1 MTAWAAIDPDGRLAI
16 GAAKSEQH
24 LCQAIPGCTYS
35 KADGIWRAHLSWP
48 VYVCFRTAWASMPI
62 FIHPDLEEWGN
73 RAWEDIRGRYAART
87 RIDAEP
93 DYALAIE
100 TIEADNAMAL
110 RPDQRGGAAWLAR
123 YGRAG
128 IEDPTGNGK
137 TPILIRAL
145 QLVQQIHGTAL
156 PALYIGNGSA
166 LFAIRDKFAAWA
178 PELRVQVVNGS
189 AAVRKKSL
197 ETEAD
202 VYLIAWENL
211 RLHTRLAPYG
221 SERLV
226 RCEACGGTNPKVTGG
241 RCEAHLKELN
251 QIRFGTV
258 IPDEAHKL
266 RNPRTKQARAAWW
279 MMHHAEFCWPVTGT
293 LVADTVADP
302 WGVMHG
308 LDPKAWASRSRY
320 IDMFAVKDYSWHGG
334 VEILGIRPDHAH
346 ALHSIIQPYWRRIPR
361 EVARPFQ
368 PPREEPE
375 FRYPEMQPRQATA
388 YRQLAK
394 EALADLEGATVV
406 TGNHLEK
413 YTRLC
418 QLASSMIEQ
427 YDAEDSQGFTEPR
440 YQLVLPSNKVD
451 DLLEFCEDNEGQLVV
466 AAISPALID
475 LAQKKLAAAKI
486 FTARITGGMTREE
499 QYAANMA
506 FQHGEVRVIF
516 INSAG
521 SESID
526 LQAASVIYFMEPD
539 TSFLVREQKIGR
551 IDRYGQ
557 QYPVRQVYA
566 ISPGTVD
573 GRRFQLGNDKAER
586 HDAVARDADLLRWI
600 LSGEAVNW
608 SST

>member
-1 MTAWAAIDPDGRLAI
+1 
-16 GAAKSEQH
+16 
-24 LCQAIPGCTYS
+24 
-35 KADGIWRAHLSWP
+35 
-48 VYVCFRTAWASMPI
+48 
-62 FIHPDLEEWGN
+62 
-73 RAWEDIRGRYAART
+73 
-87 RIDAEP
+87 
-93 DYALAIE
+93 
-100 TIEADNAMAL
+100 
-110 RPDQRGGAAWLAR
+110 
-123 YGRAG
+123 
-128 IEDPTGNGK
+128 
-137 TPILIRAL
+137 
-145 QLVQQIHGTAL
+145 
-156 PALYIGNGSA
+156 
-166 LFAIRDKFAAWA
+166 
-178 PELRVQVVNGS
+178 
-189 AAVRKKSL
+189 
-197 ETEAD
+197 
-202 VYLIAWENL
+202 
-211 RLHTRLAPYG
+211 
-221 SERLV
+221 
-226 RCEACGGTNPKVTGG
+226 
-241 RCEAHLKELN
+241 
-251 QIRFGTV
+251 
-258 IPDEAHKL
+258 
-266 RNPRTKQARAAWW
+266 
-279 MMHHAEFCWPVTGT
+279 
-293 LVADTVADP
+293 
-302 WGVMHG
+302 MHG

-427 YDAEDSQGFTEPR
+427 YDAEDSQGFTDPR